1 MIVVNDV
8 SRVDIGF
15 EGDNNAVIVL
25 SEDSSISIE
34 KMPKKRLAEQL
45 LKIIYQLM
53 SAEKH
58 STFSMHH

>member
-45 LKIIYQLM
+45 LKIIY
-53 SAEKH
+53 SPYAATIE
-58 STFSMHH
+58 